1 MNILLE
7 VMSNGLQRKI
17 LKEMSDPRKVVMTDI
32 ASQRLPIRE
41 HAAKIV
47 IFENTTGDLNDWVN
61 TLANIFNYINNMFVK
76 SKTNKLKYK
85 EYLELT
91 FGINETF
98 DIDNA
103 STILDYFDMKFSK
116 KFPKYER
123 TDEIEKK
130 MYNFYNT
137 MAKYFSDYFSTCKEK
152 KNRISEFEEKIKEFL
167 ENA

>member
-1 MNILLE
+1 
-7 VMSNGLQRKI
+7 
-17 LKEMSDPRKVVMTDI
+17 MSDPRKVVMTDI

-85 EYLELT
+85 EYLELA

-103 STILDYFDMKFSK
+103 SSILDYFDMKFSK

-123 TDEIEKK
+123 TDELEKK
-130 MYNFYNT
+130 MYNFYNI
-137 MAKYFSDYFSTCKEK
+137 MAKYFSSYFSTCKEK

>member
-85 EYLELT
+85 EYLELA

-103 STILDYFDMKFSK
+103 SSILDYFDMKFSK

-123 TDEIEKK
+123 TDELEKK
-130 MYNFYNT
+130 MYNFYNI
-137 MAKYFSDYFSTCKEK
+137 MAKYFSSYFSTCKEK

>member
-7 VMSNGLQRKI
+7 AMSNGLQRRI
-17 LKEMSDPRKVVMTDI
+17 LKEMSDPRKVVMSDI

-41 HAAKIV
+41 HAAKLV
-47 IFENTTGDLNDWVN
+47 IFGNTTGDLNDWVN

-76 SKTNKLKYK
+76 SKTNKLKYR
-85 EYLELT
+85 EYLELA
-91 FGINETF
+91 FGINESF

-103 STILDYFDMKFSK
+103 SSILDYFDIKFGK

-123 TDEIEKK
+123 TYELEKK

-137 MAKYFSDYFSTCKEK
+137 MAKYFSNYFSACKEK

>member
-7 VMSNGLQRKI
+7 EMSNGLQKKI
-17 LKEMSDPRKVVMTDI
+17 LKEMSDPRKIVMSDI

-41 HAAKIV
+41 HAAKLV
-47 IFENTTGDLNDWVN
+47 IFWNTTGDLNDWIN

-76 SKTNKLKYK
+76 SKTNKLKYR
-85 EYLELT
+85 EYLELA

-103 STILDYFDMKFSK
+103 SSILDYFDMKFGK

-123 TDEIEKK
+123 TDELEKK

-137 MAKYFSDYFSTCKEK
+137 MAKYFSSYFSTCKEK

-167 ENA
+167 

>member
-7 VMSNGLQRKI
+7 AMSNGLQKKI
-17 LKEMSDPRKVVMTDI
+17 LKEMSDPRKIVMSDI

-41 HAAKIV
+41 HVAKLV
-47 IFENTTGDLNDWVN
+47 IFGNTTGDFNDWVN

-76 SKTNKLKYK
+76 SKTNKLKYR
-85 EYLELT
+85 EYLELA

-103 STILDYFDMKFSK
+103 SSILDYFDMKFSK

-123 TDEIEKK
+123 TDELEKK
-130 MYNFYNT
+130 MYNFYNI
-137 MAKYFSDYFSTCKEK
+137 MAKYFSSYFSTCKEK

>member
-1 MNILLE
+1 
-7 VMSNGLQRKI
+7 MSNGLQRKI

-85 EYLELT
+85 EYLELA

-103 STILDYFDMKFSK
+103 SSILDYFDMKFSK

-123 TDEIEKK
+123 TDELEKK
-130 MYNFYNT
+130 MYNFYNI
-137 MAKYFSDYFSTCKEK
+137 MAKYFSSYFSTCKEK

>member
-7 VMSNGLQRKI
+7 AMSNGLQKKI
-17 LKEMSDPRKVVMTDI
+17 LKEMSDPRKIVMSDI

-41 HAAKIV
+41 HAAKLV
-47 IFENTTGDLNDWVN
+47 IFGNTTGDLNDWVN
-61 TLANIFNYINNMFVK
+61 TIANIFNYIKNMFVK
-76 SKTNKLKYK
+76 SKTNKLKYR
-85 EYLELT
+85 EYLELA

-103 STILDYFDMKFSK
+103 SSILDYFDMKFGK

-123 TDEIEKK
+123 TDELEEK

-137 MAKYFSDYFSTCKEK
+137 VAKYFSNYFSTCKEK

>member
-1 MNILLE
+1 
-7 VMSNGLQRKI
+7 
-17 LKEMSDPRKVVMTDI
+17 MSDPRRIVMSDI
-32 ASQRLPIRE
+32 TSQRLSIRE
-41 HAAKIV
+41 HSAKLV
-47 IFENTTGDLNDWVN
+47 IFENNTGDLNDWVN

-76 SKTNKLKYK
+76 SKTSKLKYK
-85 EYLELT
+85 EYLELA

-103 STILDYFDMKFSK
+103 SSILDYFDMKFGK

-130 MYNFYNT
+130 MYYFYKE
-137 MAKYFSDYFSTCKEK
+137 MALYFSDYFSICKEK

-167 ENA
+167 KNS